1 MNAFT
6 WVLVVLFGGA
16 GVIWAADVLRLR
28 GRPEQRRIS
37 VPPSLLTGA
46 RLHRAYGGVDTRPLI
61 QEMRRADRRHP

>member
-16 GVIWAADVLRLR
+16 GAIWAADILRSR
-28 GRPEQRRIS
+28 GRPGHRRIS
-37 VPPSLLTGA
+37 VPSSLLRGA
-46 RLHRAYGGVDTRPLI
+46 RLHRTYGGVDTRPLI